1 MKGIDFQK
9 TTFTP
14 AEAEAI
20 TGVNVV
26 QQRNLRRH
34 GYLPKT
40 PKGMTRFKIDGA
52 AGLLVTGKLAE
63 RGIPP
68 STSADIAKSAGVLI
82 LLFAQNVSGAVH
94 DPESR
99 AIHEAAPLPYPPG
112 MRRRFLIAYGKSK
125 NKFSFENDLTAFYA
139 GKSDADLTAAIV
151 LDLQRLAETL
161 CERAGRPLWHVVDAD

>member
-40 PKGMTRFKIDGA
+40 PKGMTRFKIDGS

-68 STSADIAKSAGVLI
+68 STSTGIAKSAGVLI
-82 LLFAQNVSGAVH
+82 LLFAQDVSGAIA
-94 DPESR
+94 DPENL
-99 AIHEAAPLPYPPG
+99 AQGEKPIKYQTG
-112 MRRRFLIAYGKSK
+112 MRKRFLIAYGKSK
-125 NKFSFENDLTAFYA
+125 NEFIFENDLTAFYA
-139 GKSDADLTAAIV
+139 GKGAADLTAAIV

-161 CERAGRPLWHVVDAD
+161 CERPGRPLWKVVEVD

>member
-1 MKGIDFQK
+1 MKTIDFQQ

-14 AEAEAI
+14 AEAETI

-40 PKGMTRFKIDGA
+40 SKGMTRFKIKEA
-52 AGLLVTGKLAE
+52 AGLLVMGKLAE

-68 STSADIAKSAGVLI
+68 STSTEVANSAAALI
-82 LLFAQNVSGAVH
+82 MLFAQDCSGAIH
-94 DPESR
+94 DPENR
-99 AIHEAAPLPYPPG
+99 ARGEKPIKYLRLT
-112 MRRRFLIAYGKSK
+112 RRRFLVAYGKSE
-125 NKFSFENDLTAFYA
+125 NEFSFENDLTTFYA

-161 CERAGRPLWHVVDAD
+161 CARAGTPLWCVVESA